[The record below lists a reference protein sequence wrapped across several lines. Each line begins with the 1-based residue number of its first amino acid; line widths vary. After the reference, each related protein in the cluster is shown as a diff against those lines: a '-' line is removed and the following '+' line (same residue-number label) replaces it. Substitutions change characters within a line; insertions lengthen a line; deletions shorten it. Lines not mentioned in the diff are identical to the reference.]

1 MMKPIDR
8 LRRFAHRRRVAAAL
22 ALWFVAPACT
32 PADGLQAPAS
42 QGQATVFAGANVIP
56 MDTERVLENHTVVVR
71 GGRIEQVGPAAQLA
85 VPEGALVV
93 DARGKYLMPG
103 LAEMHAHIPAASG
116 GMDGVVNTLFLY
128 VAGGVTTIRGMQGNP
143 LHLELRDQVARH
155 ELVGPRIYAAGP
167 GLNANSA
174 PNPEAAVRMVEE
186 QKQAGYDLLK
196 LLPGLTR
203 ATFDA
208 MAAAAHRMGI
218 PFAGHVPANVGLNRA
233 LEARYA
239 SIDHLDGYVEALA
252 GYPGGNAPN
261 PGFFGFNL
269 LDRLDESRIPALAAA
284 TRESGVWNVPTQTL
298 IEHLASTEDPR
309 VMAQWPEMR
318 YMSPQTVNQWIQRKE
333 AFRQDA
339 AFTPERAARFIDV
352 RRRLLKALHDAG
364 AEIALGSDAPQWWN
378 VPGFSVRRELYAM
391 VAAGLT
397 PYEALATGTRHAA
410 RYFDAGSEWGT
421 VAQGLTADLILLEA
435 NPLTDIENL
444 WKQEGVMV
452 RGNWLPRQEIDRRLG
467 DIAAAQQP

>member
-1 MMKPIDR
+1 MKRVDY
-8 LRRFAHRRRVAAAL
+8 LKRFVRSLGGLAVVAGWATAS
-22 ALWFVAPACT
+22 ACT
-32 PADGLQAPAS
+32 PADGREAPVD
-42 QGQATVFAGANVIP
+42 QGQAVVFEGANVIP

-71 GGRIEQVGPAAQLA
+71 GGRIEQIGPAPLVGA
-85 VPEGALVV
+85 PEGAVVV

-103 LAEMHAHIPAASG
+103 LAELHAHIPAASG

-128 VAGGVTTIRGMQGNP
+128 AAAGVTTIRGMQGNP
-143 LHLELRDQVARH
+143 LHLQLRDQVARH

-196 LLPGLTR
+196 ILPGLTR

-208 MAAAAHRMGI
+208 MAVAAHRVGM
-218 PFAGHVPANVGLNRA
+218 PFAGHVPAAVGLDRA

-261 PGFFGFNL
+261 PGFFGFYL
-269 LDRLDESRIPALAAA
+269 LDRVDESRIPALAAA
-284 TRESGVWNVPTQTL
+284 TRDAGVWNVPTQTL
-298 IEHLASTEDPR
+298 IEHLASPTDPR
-309 VMAQWPEMR
+309 EMAQWPEMR

-333 AFRQDA
+333 AFRQDT
-339 AFTPERAARFIDV
+339 AFTPERAARYIDL

-378 VPGFSVRRELYAM
+378 VPGFSVRRELNVM

-397 PYEALATGTRHAA
+397 PFQALASGTRDAA
-410 RYFDAGSEWGT
+410 RYFQATNEWGT

-435 NPLTDIENL
+435 NPLTDIDNL
-444 WKQEGVMV
+444 WRQEGVMI
-452 RGNWLPRQEIDRRLG
+452 RGNWLPREEIDRRLG